1 MDDSLTIALIVTG
14 VIAGGG
20 VVGLALQRVLPERF
34 TTDKARDMIG
44 GVAGQLTLLLVLVN
58 GLLIWTAFGVYS
70 VQQTELQTLAARA
83 LEFDLEMR
91 QYGPEAEEGR
101 KILRLDLVW
110 AHEQFWGDDL
120 SRAAAYDASY
130 KAMGNMNEFLGGLQ
144 PKTPAQTNLLTAA
157 RANYAFIGEQRLL
170 MSMQAATP
178 VPWPLVYAVTFWSAV
193 MFAAMGLLSKLSPMS
208 VAMLVLG
215 SVSIGLAIFLILE
228 FSKPYTGSIR
238 VSPAPLE
245 QAILALDQPGPEAAG
260 PSK

>member
-1 MDDSLTIALIVTG
+1 MSSLTIALVVG
-14 VIAGGG
+14 MLIALSGAA
-20 VVGLALQRVLPERF
+20 GLALQWLLPGHHTAERS
-34 TTDKARDMIG
+34 RDMIG
-44 GVAGQLTLLLVLVN
+44 GVVGLLTLLLALVL
-58 GLLIWTAFGVYS
+58 GLLIWTAYGVFS
-70 VQQTELQTLAARA
+70 TQQTELQTIAARA

-91 QYGPEAEEGR
+91 QYGPEGDKARE
-101 KILRLDLVW
+101 ILRRDLVW
-110 AHEQFWGDDL
+110 AHEQFWGDEA
-120 SRAAAYDASY
+120 SRSEAYDASL
-130 KAMGNMNEFLGGLQ
+130 KAMSD
-144 PKTPAQTNLLTAA
+144 
-157 RANYAFIGEQRLL
+157 
-170 MSMQAATP
+170 MSSYFDSLKAATP